1 MDMKENEDRMGRTLD
16 ALEHPGR
23 FTREELEELLADR
36 ECVAACRDLLDC
48 REALARRHAAAP
60 DVDGQWEAFCR
71 RHPDAAGAA
80 RGRKRMRRAAWWTA
94 LAVAASL
101 ALLMMLPLMGRR
113 EYTVFR
119 AGPAGGEVKEEV
131 CGGIRTVRIPR
142 GMSRRLVLPDGSR
155 VWLNAESSLSYP
167 GSFGGRERREV
178 TLQGEAYFEVAPDS
192 LHPFVVET
200 AALQTQVLGTSFN
213 VRAYSPEDTRVTLLR
228 GSVKVSDRHRGN
240 CCSDRGKERTAA
252 WTGRPWTMRRTA
264 VRGPT
269 AGLPLMMLRWWR
281 SCASW
286 GGGITWISCSP
297 TGR

>member
-23 FTREELEELLADR
+23 FTKEELEELLADR

-101 ALLMMLPLMGRR
+101 ALLMMLPLTGRR

-119 AGPAGGEVKEEV
+119 AGPAGGEVKAWRYPYGPHSPGHEPPAGAAGRV
-131 CGGIRTVRIPR
+131 AGVAQCGKLAQLSRELRRKGTAR
-142 GMSRRLVLPDGSR
+142 GD
-155 VWLNAESSLSYP
+155 
-167 GSFGGRERREV
+167 
-178 TLQGEAYFEVAPDS
+178 
-192 LHPFVVET
+192 
-200 AALQTQVLGTSFN
+200 AA
-213 VRAYSPEDTRVTLLR
+213 
-228 GSVKVSDRHRGN
+228 
-240 CCSDRGKERTAA
+240 
-252 WTGRPWTMRRTA
+252 
-264 VRGPT
+264 
-269 AGLPLMMLRWWR
+269 
-281 SCASW
+281 
-286 GGGITWISCSP
+286 GGGLL
-297 TGR
+297 